1 MQSERIKEF
10 LKYASPRLDY
20 IEQCMEKQAVGKLIK
35 AFKTVRKGAAPI
47 NRIMNPVRN
56 MKSSKGKSA
65 KGMSDAQILKDPKL
79 NRSAQLEALK
89 GMYDAG
95 AGGMSPAEAIA
106 SLKSLGYTDTQAV
119 RILRRRMESA
129 LKEDLR
135 SGRFRQVHDNNTP
148 ALPALPAGVDGGV
161 LTKTDL
167 RLHRGMSPIGNTS
180 RIDGLSPV
188 EFSKYRRDA
197 SKRRQDR
204 IKELTGS
211 ANPKSKNAP
220 KSNATGW
227 WNDATKNVSDWVGK
241 HPAIT
246 SALTGVGGGA
256 LGGGIGY
263 GIGSGSGQQDGFDA
277 ASAYYKM
284 REALQRHNLMSANDN
299 ILSRLA
305 NVFGGGDLSNL
316 IG

>member
-20 IEQCMEKQAVGKLIK
+20 IEQCMEKQALSPAKIVGHIAKLRQSGRLSEAGK
-35 AFKTVRKGAAPI
+35 F
-47 NRIMNPVRN
+47 
-56 MKSSKGKSA
+56 KSSKKLLENQLPGKDFDQKLLELAVASRHNALSRKAPTSGSLTDARTAGLRRAEELA
-65 KGMSDAQILKDPKL
+65 KGNSSKIPAGINVDFSTL
-79 NRSAQLEALK
+79 NVFPTQGKRLVDSRT
-89 GMYDAG
+89 AG
-95 AGGMSPAEAIA
+95 
-106 SLKSLGYTDTQAV
+106 
-119 RILRRRMESA
+119 LRRAEELAKRAPE
-129 LKEDLR
+129 
-135 SGRFRQVHDNNTP
+135 
-148 ALPALPAGVDGGV
+148 VDG
-161 LTKTDL
+161 T
-167 RLHRGMSPIGNTS
+167 
-180 RIDGLSPV
+180 
-188 EFSKYRRDA
+188 
-197 SKRRQDR
+197 
-204 IKELTGS
+204 
-211 ANPKSKNAP
+211 PKSKNAP
-220 KSNATGW
+220 KTDAPEPDAAPNATGW

-284 REALQRHNLMSANDN
+284 REALQRHNLLAANDN